1 MPSSY
6 ASPSAPESGETPG
19 FAPNDGATVILHG
32 REFELERIASVLRA
46 SEKEGTPRAI
56 RLVGPSGIGK
66 STLLA
71 AVAEASGG
79 WLPLVLAANRIQSTI
94 PLSMA
99 RRFAAS
105 LLSALGEQASEYSSG
120 LALEDPDAFGESFF
134 RLIEGVSLDHR
145 LLLAVDDAQWA
156 DEVSRALI
164 VRSIEALGKR
174 AIVLLSAERSD
185 LNDGPALA
193 FEDVAIAVHPLDDE
207 AARATLRDLLSQSA
221 HEAIDAIATYACG
234 NPLDLTVLAKATD
247 ATGALTVR
255 GVDATLR
262 KVIASDLMLMDRR
275 TREFLQLCSLC
286 AEPIDLALLRA
297 LFSEAE
303 LLEHVERTSPRYL
316 ASDAEGIRFVHVG
329 IRQSVQETI
338 AIEIPFRRR
347 IISALKSLSSMR
359 LEDYEHL
366 IQQADACADDD
377 LVRDSAIALGDA
389 ALHQRLLSLAAN
401 AYERAAEIGLPDP
414 AQILP
419 FYARLAML
427 YTTIGAESDVT
438 RVCREGLR
446 AAAEAGITSGTG
458 MLVAA
463 LLLAQFHTYD
473 RATFDDSFARYERS
487 LHDPDDRVQLA
498 SVGVFVAI
506 CDGDE
511 ERVRRYLHE
520 LETEAGRRNPIIRI
534 RTSISKAFFASRS
547 GRGAE
552 ALAALREAYELTEA
566 MPAARTMPI
575 IVEAYH
581 IFTSAGV
588 PNALPLLEQRQ
599 QHLPPYMLYLRA
611 VAALARGETAD
622 ARLRVR
628 EALVTL
634 SAPFFRRLL
643 LAVSATAAALSN
655 EPLEESEWGQ
665 IVAETQAFFGGDGSS
680 ALRGLLSAWAVRE
693 SVANPTE
700 AARILWMLLEGHTT
714 LQEPTVFAFPVLFT
728 IAASNLNDTKALAF
742 IAAGNLACEKQG
754 WNLAQHALAR
764 GAAAQLLRDSNG
776 ARLLQ
781 EARRDFTALGAPFF
795 ADLAS
800 RFMSSATPAHK
811 DDRFGNTTRRE
822 REIAALV
829 AEGMTNREIAQRLV
843 LSERTVEGH
852 IANLFSKI
860 DVGSRTQLA
869 AWYLKATS
877 SVA

>member
-6 ASPSAPESGETPG
+6 ARAAALESGETPG
-19 FAPNDGATVILHG
+19 FAPNDDGTVIFHG
-32 REFELERIASVLRA
+32 REFELQRIANVLRA
-46 SEKEGTPRAI
+46 AEKDGAPRAI

-71 AVAEASGG
+71 AVAEASHG
-79 WLPLVLAANRIQSTI
+79 WLPLVVAANRIQTAI

-99 RRFAAS
+99 RRLATS
-105 LLSALGEQASEYSSG
+105 LLSALGEKAAAYSSG
-120 LALEDPDAFGESFF
+120 LTLEDPDAFGESFF
-134 RLIEGVSLDHR
+134 RLLEGVSLDHR

-156 DEVSRALI
+156 DEISRALI
-164 VRSIEALGKR
+164 VRAIAALGKR

-185 LNDGPALA
+185 LNDGPAFAL
-193 FEDVAIAVHPLDDE
+193 EDVAIAVHPLDDE
-207 AARATLRDLLSQSA
+207 AARATLRDLLPQSA
-221 HEAIDAIATYACG
+221 HEAIDAIATYARG
-234 NPLDLTVLAKATD
+234 NPLDLTVLAEATD

-255 GVDATLR
+255 SVDATLR
-262 KVIASDLMLMDRR
+262 KVVASELMLLDRR

-297 LFSEAE
+297 LFSEDD
-303 LLEHVERTSPRYL
+303 LLENVDRTSPRYL
-316 ASDAEGIRFVHVG
+316 TSEPEGIRFVHAG

-347 IISALKSLSSMR
+347 IISALKSLPSLQ

-366 IQQADACADDD
+366 IQQAEACADDE
-377 LVRDSAIALGDA
+377 LVREGAIALGDA
-389 ALHQRLLSLAAN
+389 ALHQRLLLLAAN

-414 AQILP
+414 SQILP

-427 YTTIGAESDVT
+427 YTTIGAETDVT
-438 RVCREGLR
+438 RVCHQGLR

-458 MLVAA
+458 MLAAA
-463 LLLAQFHTYD
+463 LLLAQFHAYD
-473 RATFDDSFARYERS
+473 RATFDESFARYDLS
-487 LHDPDDRVQLA
+487 LQDPDDRIQLA

-511 ERVRRYLHE
+511 ARVRRYFQE
-520 LETEAGRRNPIIRI
+520 LESEAGRRNPIIRI

-547 GRGAE
+547 GRGSE
-552 ALAALREAYELTEA
+552 ALAALRVAYELTEA

-575 IVEAYH
+575 AVEAYH
-581 IFTSAGV
+581 IFTTAGV
-588 PNALPLLEQRQ
+588 ANALPLLEQRR
-599 QHLPPYMLYLRA
+599 QHPPPYLLYLRA
-611 VAALARGETAD
+611 VVALARGEIAD
-622 ARLRVR
+622 VRLRVR
-628 EALVTL
+628 EALVSL
-634 SAPFFRRLL
+634 STPFFRRLL
-643 LAVSATAAALSN
+643 LAVSATAAALGN
-655 EPLEESEWGQ
+655 EPLEESDLAQ
-665 IVAETQAFFGGDGSS
+665 VVAETQAFYSGDGSS
-680 ALRGLLSAWAVRE
+680 ALRGLLSAWTVRE
-693 SVANPTE
+693 SASNPTE
-700 AARILWMLLEGHTT
+700 AARILWMLLEAHTT

-728 IAASNLNDTKALAF
+728 IAASNLNDKKALAF

-764 GAAAQLLRDSNG
+764 GAAAQLLRDPNG
-776 ARLLQ
+776 TTLLQ

-800 RFMSSATPAHK
+800 RFMGSATAERK
-811 DDRFGNTTRRE
+811 DERYGNTTRRE

-829 AEGMTNREIAQRLV
+829 AEGMSNREIAQRLV

-860 DVGSRTQLA
+860 NVGSRTQLA